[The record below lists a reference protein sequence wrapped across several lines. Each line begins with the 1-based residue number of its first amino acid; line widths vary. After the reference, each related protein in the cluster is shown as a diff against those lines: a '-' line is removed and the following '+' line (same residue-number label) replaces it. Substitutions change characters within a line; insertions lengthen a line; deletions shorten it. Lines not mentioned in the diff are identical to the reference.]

1 MRRFPW
7 GVILALLAG
16 LGLGLLTAWGIA
28 PVHFVDTTPNTLR
41 ADFKDQ
47 IRSVIAASYAATGN
61 LERARAR
68 LALLDDSN
76 SMQALSAQAQQ
87 MLAAGETS
95 QQIQQI
101 AQLAADLQQQKPPN
115 TIATTP
121 PTQKLTSTFPPPSVT
136 VSSPVPGL
144 TQTIIPE
151 QVIAPPATISTPT
164 PRSTRTPTP
173 APGRAYE
180 LVAQDTLCQVEL
192 QDGLLQVVVTDS
204 RRRQVAGVEIIV
216 TWDGGE
222 EHFFTGFK
230 PELGNGYADFV
241 MQAGIMYS
249 VRAGQAGTPVSNV
262 SPPACTSDDGTT
274 FTGAIRLSFQ
284 QP

>member
-7 GVILALLAG
+7 AFLLALLAG
-16 LGLGLLTAWGIA
+16 LGVGLLISWLIA

-47 IRSVIAASYAATGN
+47 MRSAVAASYAASGN

-68 LALLDDSN
+68 LAQLDGAN
-76 SMQALSAQAQQ
+76 SIQALSAQAQQ

-95 QQIQQI
+95 AQIQQI
-101 AQLAADLQQQKPPN
+101 AQLTADLQQPP
-115 TIATTP
+115 TESVVAATTP
-121 PTQKLTSTFPPPSVT
+121 PTSTSTTIPPSVT
-136 VSSPVPGL
+136 VSAPQPGL
-144 TQTIIPE
+144 TETIIPE
-151 QVIAPPATISTPT
+151 QVIEPPATVSTPT
-164 PRSTRTPTP
+164 PRPTRTPTST
-173 APGRAYE
+173 PGKAFE
-180 LVAQDTLCQVEL
+180 LIAQDTLCQVEL
-192 QDGLLQVVVTDS
+192 QDGLLQVVVTDAH
-204 RRRQVAGVEIIV
+204 RRQIAGVEIIV

-222 EHFFTGFK
+222 ERFFTGFK

-241 MQAGIMYS
+241 MQAGTVYS
-249 VRAGQAGTPVSNV
+249 VRVTLNGTPVSSV
-262 SPPACTSDDGTT
+262 SPPACTANDGAT